1 MLKIPFWPDRT
12 RGSRIRLAALTVLL
26 LLTAELFRELSAFDP
41 GSVYLRTL
49 TRLLGASLAH
59 GALQDSPPT
68 SGMGHMGDPNYG
80 FSALDLVRISLAC
93 ERFFQRHGSIPASLN
108 DLQEAGLSP
117 VFYVDPWKRLYRTR
131 LLPGDVLMVQTTG
144 PSGVDA
150 ISREWMT
157 SADQHLIPPIQLVGD
172 NQVLLRKLKRAAAPD
187 DKS

>member
-68 SGMGHMGDPNYG
+68 SGMGHMGDPNYE
-80 FSALDLVRISLAC
+80 FSALELVPISLAC
-93 ERFFQRHGSIPASLN
+93 KRFFQSHERIPLSLN
-108 DLQEAGLSP
+108 FLHQACL
-117 VFYVDPWKRLYRTR
+117 
-131 LLPGDVLMVQTTG
+131 
-144 PSGVDA
+144 
-150 ISREWMT
+150 
-157 SADQHLIPPIQLVGD
+157 
-172 NQVLLRKLKRAAAPD
+172 
-187 DKS
+187 